1 MTRPR
6 HYRLRRRLRLR
17 MPCLTLFLLT
27 LALLFDSTGTVRTG
41 LCCAAL
47 HECGH
52 IGAYAFLWHRLP
64 LLELSPFGICLR
76 LRGQPMTRR
85 EQLVLSAAGPLANFL
100 CAALTLFSME
110 KFSCWSF
117 FGYRFAACHLLVGA
131 VNLLPLPPL
140 DGANIAAAVLPHRL
154 LFLLQSGTI
163 GVSNSLGR
171 LSLWRNFP
179 PNSKRR

>member
-1 MTRPR
+1 
-6 HYRLRRRLRLR
+6 

-76 LRGQPMTRR
+76 LRGQPMTARQ
-85 EQLVLSAAGPLANFL
+85 ELLLAAAGPLANL
-100 CAALTLFSME
+100 LVCAAVLLFMRGA
-110 KFSCWSF
+110 
-117 FGYRFAACHLLVGA
+117 GYSYGGYWFACCNLLVGGS
-131 VNLLPLPPL
+131 NLLPLPGL
-140 DGANIAAAVLPHRL
+140 DGWRIA
-154 LFLLQSGTI
+154 GTLHGI
-163 GVSNSLGR
+163 
-171 LSLWRNFP
+171 WRT
-179 PNSKRR
+179 

>member
-52 IGAYAFLWHRLP
+52 IAAYAFLWHRLP
-64 LLELSPFGICLR
+64 LLEFSPFGICLR
-76 LRGQPMTRR
+76 LRGQPMTALQ
-85 EQLVLSAAGPLANFL
+85 ELLLAAAGPLANL
-100 CAALTLFSME
+100 LVCAAVLLFMRGA
-110 KFSCWSF
+110 
-117 FGYRFAACHLLVGA
+117 GYSYGGYWFACCNLLVGGS
-131 VNLLPLPPL
+131 NLLPLPGL
-140 DGANIAAAVLPHRL
+140 DGWRIAGALH
-154 LFLLQSGTI
+154 GI
-163 GVSNSLGR
+163 
-171 LSLWRNFP
+171 WRT
-179 PNSKRR
+179 

>member
-52 IGAYAFLWHRLP
+52 IAAYAFLWHRLP
-64 LLELSPFGICLR
+64 LLEFSPFGICLR
-76 LRGQPMTRR
+76 LRGQPMTARQ
-85 EQLVLSAAGPLANFL
+85 ELLLAAAGPLANL
-100 CAALTLFSME
+100 LVCAAVLLFMRGA
-110 KFSCWSF
+110 
-117 FGYRFAACHLLVGA
+117 GYSYGGYWFACCNLLVGGS
-131 VNLLPLPPL
+131 NLLPLPGL
-140 DGANIAAAVLPHRL
+140 DGWRIAGALH
-154 LFLLQSGTI
+154 GI
-163 GVSNSLGR
+163 
-171 LSLWRNFP
+171 WRT
-179 PNSKRR
+179 

>member
-6 HYRLRRRLRLR
+6 HYRLRRKLRLR

-52 IGAYAFLWHRLP
+52 IAAYAFLWHRLP

-76 LRGQPMTRR
+76 LRGQPMTARQ
-85 EQLVLSAAGPLANFL
+85 ELLLATAGPLANL
-100 CAALTLFSME
+100 LVCAAVLLFMRGA
-110 KFSCWSF
+110 
-117 FGYRFAACHLLVGA
+117 GYSYGGYWFACCNLLVGGS
-131 VNLLPLPPL
+131 NLLPLPGL
-140 DGANIAAAVLPHRL
+140 DGWRIAGALH
-154 LFLLQSGTI
+154 GI
-163 GVSNSLGR
+163 
-171 LSLWRNFP
+171 WRM
-179 PNSKRR
+179 

>member
-76 LRGQPMTRR
+76 LRGQPMTARQ
-85 EQLVLSAAGPLANFL
+85 ELLLAAAGPLTNFL

-140 DGANIAAAVLPHRL
+140 DGANIASAVWPHRL

-163 GVSNSLGR
+163 GISNSLGR